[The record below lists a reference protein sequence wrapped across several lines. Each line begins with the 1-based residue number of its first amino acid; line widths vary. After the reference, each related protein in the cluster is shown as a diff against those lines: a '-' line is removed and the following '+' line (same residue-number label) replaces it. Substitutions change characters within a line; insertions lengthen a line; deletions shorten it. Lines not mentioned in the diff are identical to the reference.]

1 MMDATNLWLYFVVV
15 FGIVALPGMDMAY
28 VMGSSMLGG
37 KRAGL
42 AAVAGIVAGGV
53 CHVAMGALG
62 IAAVLQIWPP
72 LYDIMLA
79 VGAAYIGWMGW
90 GFLRSS
96 IMFEQ
101 GSMSAAVAPSVAFR
115 RALVTSLI
123 NPKAYMFMLAV
134 FPQFL
139 HPGQGA
145 VWLQAGVLGVITWM
159 TQAAVYGGLAVAA
172 GQASGWFAG
181 NPQAAQWTAR
191 GMGVV
196 LIGVAVMTAAKLLAG
211 MA

>member
-1 MMDATNLWLYFVVV
+1 MDGANLWLYFVVV

-37 KRAGL
+37 RRAGL

-62 IAAVLQIWPP
+62 IAAVLQLWPP

-79 VGAAYIGWMGW
+79 AGAAYIGWMGW
-90 GFLRSS
+90 SLLRSS
-96 IMFEQ
+96 AMFEP
-101 GSMSAAVAPSVAFR
+101 GGLSAAVAPALAFR
-115 RALVTSLI
+115 RALITSLV

-145 VWLQAGVLGVITWM
+145 IWMQAGVLGAITWL
-159 TQAAVYGGLAVAA
+159 TQATVYGGLAVAA
-172 GQASGWFAG
+172 GQASGWFQG

-196 LIGVAVMTAAKLLAG
+196 LIGVAALTAAKLV
-211 MA
+211 MR

>member
-1 MMDATNLWLYFVVV
+1 MIDAANLWLYFVVV

-37 KRAGL
+37 RRAGL

-62 IAAVLQIWPP
+62 IAAILKIWPP

-79 VGAAYIGWMGW
+79 AGAAYIGWMGISL
-90 GFLRSS
+90 LRSS
-96 IMFEQ
+96 AMFEPGQ
-101 GSMSAAVAPSVAFR
+101 LSAAVAPAVAFR
-115 RALVTSLI
+115 RALITSLV

-139 HPGQGA
+139 QPGHGA
-145 VWLQAGVLGVITWM
+145 IWLQAGVLGVITWL
-159 TQAAVYGGLAVAA
+159 TQAGVYGGLAVVA
-172 GQASGWFAG
+172 GQASGWFEG

-191 GMGVV
+191 GMGAV
-196 LIGVAVMTAAKLLAG
+196 LIGVAALTAAKLF
-211 MA
+211 MP

>member
-1 MMDATNLWLYFVVV
+1 MIDSAHLWLYFVVV

-37 KRAGL
+37 RRAGL

-62 IAAVLQIWPP
+62 IAAILQVWPP
-72 LYDIMLA
+72 LYDLMLA
-79 VGAAYIGWMGW
+79 AGAAYIGWMGW
-90 GFLRSS
+90 CLLRSS
-96 IMFEQ
+96 MLFEA
-101 GSMSAAVAPSVAFR
+101 GAVSSAVAPALAFR

-123 NPKAYMFMLAV
+123 NPKAYMFMFAV

-139 HPGQGA
+139 RPGQGA
-145 VWLQAGVLGVITWM
+145 IWMQAGVLGVITWL
-159 TQAAVYGGLAVAA
+159 TQAAVYGALAVAA

-196 LIGVAVMTAAKLLAG
+196 LIGVAVMTAAKLLLG
-211 MA
+211 

>member
-1 MMDATNLWLYFVVV
+1 MIDATNLWLYFVVV

-37 KRAGL
+37 RRAGL

-53 CHVAMGALG
+53 CHVLMGALG
-62 IAAVLQIWPP
+62 IAAVLEIWPP
-72 LYDIMLA
+72 LYNIMLG
-79 VGAAYIGWMGW
+79 VGALYIGWMGI
-90 GFLRSS
+90 GLLRSS
-96 IMFEQ
+96 AVFEA
-101 GSMSAAVAPSVAFR
+101 GALTVAVAPALAFR
-115 RALVTSLI
+115 RALITSLI
-123 NPKAYMFMLAV
+123 NPKAYIFMLAV

-145 VWLQAGVLGVITWM
+145 IWLQAGVLGMITWL
-159 TQAAVYGGLAVAA
+159 TQAAVYGSLAVAA
-172 GQASGWFAG
+172 GQATGWFEG

-196 LIGVAVMTAAKLLAG
+196 LIGVAALTAAKLVIN
-211 MA
+211 

>member
-1 MMDATNLWLYFVVV
+1 MDGANLWLYFVVV

-37 KRAGL
+37 RRAGL

-62 IAAVLQIWPP
+62 IAAVLQLWPP

-79 VGAAYIGWMGW
+79 AGAAYIGWMGW
-90 GFLRSS
+90 SLLRSS
-96 IMFEQ
+96 AMFEP
-101 GSMSAAVAPSVAFR
+101 GGLSAAVAPALAFR
-115 RALVTSLI
+115 RALITSLV

-145 VWLQAGVLGVITWM
+145 IWMQAGVLGLITWL
-159 TQAAVYGGLAVAA
+159 TQATVYGGLAVAA
-172 GQASGWFAG
+172 GQASGWFQG

-196 LIGVAVMTAAKLLAG
+196 LIGVAALTVAKLV
-211 MA
+211 MR